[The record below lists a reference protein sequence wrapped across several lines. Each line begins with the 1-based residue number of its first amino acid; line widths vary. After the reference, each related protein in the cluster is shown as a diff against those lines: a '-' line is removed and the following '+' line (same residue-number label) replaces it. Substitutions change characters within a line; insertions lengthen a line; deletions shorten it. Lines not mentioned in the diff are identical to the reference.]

1 VLSSAV
7 AAGAQELR
15 SGGEGLRPEMKNP
28 KASARRSIVLKVK
41 EAARASSIC
50 SDETPA
56 TSTARMPG

>member
-1 VLSSAV
+1 
-7 AAGAQELR
+7 
-15 SGGEGLRPEMKNP
+15 
-28 KASARRSIVLKVK
+28 VLKVK